1 MRRAEPTL
9 AGGEGHPL
17 KLVDGVDDESEP
29 ERIGLAAEGDLPH
42 IVLDMPFGARTFAE
56 KDRVI
61 DAIALRRH
69 ALALEHDRSF
79 EDHYGLVEIV
89 KPVELA
95 PGAGPDQGLGRTV
108 PAGPEHVRA
117 GFRIAFND
125 PGWLDWRRLEINVA
139 MASFNTQKRH
149 CHLRRVCGRRRH
161 VPTPRSS
168 AACG

>member
-1 MRRAEPTL
+1 M
-9 AGGEGHPL
+9 
-17 KLVDGVDDESEP
+17 EP
-29 ERIGLAAEGDLPH
+29 ERIGLAAEGDLLH
-42 IVLDMPFGARTFAE
+42 IARHMPVGVRTFAE

-108 PAGPEHVRA
+108 RAGPEHVRA
-117 GFRIAFND
+117 SFRIAFND
-125 PGWLDWRRLEINVA
+125 PGRLDWRRLELNVA
-139 MASFNTQKRH
+139 MVGFNKQ
-149 CHLRRVCGRRRH
+149 
-161 VPTPRSS
+161 
-168 AACG
+168 